1 MIVSRLVPMPLLKLL
16 RNPARLTH
24 NELYTSYLQIFVVI
38 AYKLAFSTI
47 RKKVKKEKSLQ
58 FEAIIGV

>member
-1 MIVSRLVPMPLLKLL
+1 MPLLKLL

-24 NELYTSYLQIFVVI
+24 NELYTSYLPIFVVI